1 MTRAQVIANIKSR
14 LVNKRVSEL
23 VWGDITASVV
33 ALNAGQKQAIVT
45 AFRSQDPQRVSRLLF
60 RAVHNKV
67 VADAQTEADAMMA
80 DDSLSLTELQ
90 RILG

>member
-1 MTRAQVIANIKSR
+1 MTRAQVIADIKSR